1 MIIEKSGSFIA
12 NINGFIVIL
21 KISFHKGN
29 RQSKVCIIS
38 RCSVWIAIAIVIA
51 LQLDNNNEL

>member
-1 MIIEKSGSFIA
+1 MNSYKKISMIIEKSGSFIA

-29 RQSKVCIIS
+29 R
-38 RCSVWIAIAIVIA
+38 
-51 LQLDNNNEL
+51 